1 MLIKK
6 NLQCQIYFVPGAGWL
21 ECTLSCLI
29 AAFLFEFYAPGAGA
43 LHLQHWNDLHIWRNR
58 TNLSVTVFWQFF
70 FGISILSK
78 TTTKQSQFM
87 HFYCKIF
94 CQDLHT
100 FPQMFQRRKTDSVNV
115 FAYWMFDPL
124 LLVPS
129 SFHLA

>member
-1 MLIKK
+1 MSDLFCPWGGVARVHSVMFNCCLSFLVLCSRSI
-6 NLQCQIYFVPGAGWL
+6 CICSIGMICTFGGIEQIYPS
-21 ECTLSCLI
+21 LSS
-29 AAFLFEFYAPGAGA
+29 G
-43 LHLQHWNDLHIWRNR
+43 
-58 TNLSVTVFWQFF
+58 SF

-100 FPQMFQRRKTDSVNV
+100 FPQMFQRRITDSVNV

-129 SFHLA
+129 SFH